1 MTLVNN
7 TVNMEQVKRYVEQ
20 KEYGKPFLLRDVVW
34 YFKTD
39 NNNFIE
45 MRNTISQY
53 LNRLVNYKEL
63 QKFVD
68 GVFYKTKQ
76 NVFGETPIDVVE
88 LIRDIYLFDNGTKS
102 IIGYR
107 VGATVL
113 ANIGI
118 ANNLENKYEIVTN
131 NYNKKKVLD
140 KIKLNV
146 QLKKPPVEVNND
158 NYRYLQL
165 LDTVKN
171 LEKYHLIGDH
181 AGKKLTDYMNKNDI
195 KTDKLFKLAKKY
207 YTKKTMNNLLD
218 LLALD

>member
-20 KEYGKPFLLRDVVW
+20 KEYGKPILLKDVVW

-131 NYNKKKVLD
+131 NYNKKRILD

-171 LEKYHLIGDH
+171 LEKYHLISDQ

-195 KTDKLFKLAKKY
+195 KTDKLFKLAKEY

-218 LLALD
+218 LLAMD

>member
-7 TVNMEQVKRYVEQ
+7 TTKMEQVRRYIEK
-20 KEYGKPFLLRDVVW
+20 KEYGNPILLNDIVR
-34 YFKTD
+34 YFNTD
-39 NNNFIE
+39 NKDFIK
-45 MRNTISQY
+45 MRKTISQY
-53 LNRLVNYKEL
+53 LNRLVSYNEL

-76 NVFGETPIDVVE
+76 NVFGETPIDVME
-88 LIRDIYLFDNGTKS
+88 LIRDLYLFNNETKK

-113 ANIGI
+113 VDIGI
-118 ANNLENKYEIVTN
+118 TDNLENKYEVLTN
-131 NYNKKKVLD
+131 NYNKKKVLG
-140 KIKLNV
+140 KIRLDV
-146 QLKKPPVEVNND
+146 QIKKPPVEVNND

-171 LEKYHLIGDH
+171 LEKYHLINNQ
-181 AGKKLTDYMNKNDI
+181 AGKKLTEYMNENEI
-195 KTDKLFKLAKKY
+195 KIDKLFKFAKEY

-218 LLALD
+218 LLAMD

>member
-7 TVNMEQVKRYVEQ
+7 TVNMEQVKRYVDK
-20 KEYGKPFLLRDVVW
+20 KEYGKPILLRDVVW
-34 YFKTD
+34 YFNTD
-39 NNNFIE
+39 NDNFVE
-45 MRNTISQY
+45 MRKTISQY

-88 LIRDIYLFDNGTKS
+88 LIRDVYLFDNEAKS

-107 VGATVL
+107 VGAMVL

-158 NYRYLQL
+158 NYR
-165 LDTVKN
+165 
-171 LEKYHLIGDH
+171 
-181 AGKKLTDYMNKNDI
+181 
-195 KTDKLFKLAKKY
+195 
-207 YTKKTMNNLLD
+207 
-218 LLALD
+218 

>member
-7 TVNMEQVKRYVEQ
+7 TVNMEQVKRYVDK
-20 KEYGKPFLLRDVVW
+20 KEYGKPILLRDVVL
-34 YFKTD
+34 YFNTD
-39 NNNFIE
+39 NDNFVE
-45 MRNTISQY
+45 MRKTISQY

-76 NVFGETPIDVVE
+76 NVFGETQIDVME
-88 LIRDIYLFDNGTKS
+88 LIRDVYLFDNEAKS

-107 VGATVL
+107 VGAMVL

-146 QLKKPPVEVNND
+146 QLKKPLVEVNND

-171 LEKYHLIGDH
+171 LEKYHLVSDQ
-181 AGKKLTDYMNKNDI
+181 AGKKLTDYMNKNKI
-195 KTDKLFKLAKKY
+195 KTDKLFNLAKEY
-207 YTKKTMNNLLD
+207 YTRKTINNLLD
-218 LLALD
+218 LLAMN

>member
-20 KEYGKPFLLRDVVW
+20 KEYGKPILLRDVVW

-88 LIRDIYLFDNGTKS
+88 LIRDVYLLDNETKS
-102 IIGYR
+102 IIGFTSR
-107 VGATVL
+107 IIQVHIVG
-113 ANIGI
+113 
-118 ANNLENKYEIVTN
+118 
-131 NYNKKKVLD
+131 
-140 KIKLNV
+140 
-146 QLKKPPVEVNND
+146 
-158 NYRYLQL
+158 
-165 LDTVKN
+165 
-171 LEKYHLIGDH
+171 
-181 AGKKLTDYMNKNDI
+181 
-195 KTDKLFKLAKKY
+195 
-207 YTKKTMNNLLD
+207 
-218 LLALD
+218 